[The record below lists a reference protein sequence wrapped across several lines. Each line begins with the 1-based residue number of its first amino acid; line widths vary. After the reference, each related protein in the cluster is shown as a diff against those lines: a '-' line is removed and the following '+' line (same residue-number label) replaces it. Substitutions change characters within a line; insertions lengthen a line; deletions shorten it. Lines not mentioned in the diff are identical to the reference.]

1 MRDHFYD
8 AAVASIVVSTFSLVV
23 AVFAVPL
30 LLHKS
35 DNVLQEMSAFSDGIK
50 AKSDM
55 VWNELMEMR
64 QGDAIPGIQ
73 YFSRK
78 PRSNWAGGAFCKG
91 CYMLSCPQGSPG
103 PPGAP
108 GPDGQP
114 GDAGRQ
120 GRAGDDGFDIQPESE
135 PELPCVICPAGPP
148 GPRGAQGERGMA
160 GNPGMNGMQGPNG
173 MEGVDGGPGLPGP
186 PGPKGEK
193 GPLGP
198 YGPPGDTVI
207 AGVGIKGPV
216 GPPGPQ
222 GMKGPPGPGGKGSN
236 QPGQP
241 GQTGEAGGIGK
252 TGKMGGYGMEGPPGP
267 PGDPGMPASYCPS
280 DCGVQPILTDMFP
293 TPFTPIS
300 GYSNMQRPAA
310 PSRTV
315 AQPEYSEGSAPAHLP
330 KKHHKHVPH
339 QFADPELGI
348 NADAAAAAATSDYE
362 ASSAAP
368 AYQGHHTPHH
378 HRQPHHQF
386 DQAHAN
392 TIAADAIRSVNAPEY
407 GDGSTP
413 SHQPLHKN
421 HVVHPTSQHYED
433 PERGTDT
440 AAADAYANRMHDFQD
455 FERKWRRKLLQ
466 RRLRMMK
473 RQ

>member
-1 MRDHFYD
+1 MRDNFYD
-8 AAVASIVVSTFSLVV
+8 AAVASIVVSTFALVL
-23 AVFAVPL
+23 AVFSVPML
-30 LLHKS
+30 FHKS
-35 DNVLQEMSAFSDGIK
+35 DNVLQEISIQSDGIK

-55 VWNELMEMR
+55 IWNELMEIR
-64 QGDAIPGIQ
+64 QGGSAPGIQ
-73 YFSRK
+73 FFSRK
-78 PRSNWAGGAFCKG
+78 PRSNWMGGAFCKG
-91 CYMLSCPQGSPG
+91 CFMLSCPQGPPG

-120 GRAGDDGFDIQPESE
+120 GRSGDDGFDIQPESE

-148 GPRGAQGERGMA
+148 GPRGAQGERGMT
-160 GNPGMNGMQGPNG
+160 GNPGMNGMQGTIG

-186 PGPKGEK
+186 PGPKGER

-198 YGPPGDTVI
+198 YGAPGDTVI
-207 AGVGIKGPV
+207 AGVGIKGPP

-222 GMKGPPGPGGKGSN
+222 GMKGSPGPGGKGSN

-241 GQTGEAGGIGK
+241 GQPGEIGGIGK

-280 DCGVQPILTDMFP
+280 DCGVQPILTEMFP
-293 TPFTPIS
+293 TPFTPVA
-300 GYSNMQRPAA
+300 GYANMQRPAA
-310 PSRTV
+310 ASRPV
-315 AQPEYSEGSAPAHLP
+315 AQPEYAEGSAPAHLP
-330 KKHHKHVPH
+330 HTGS
-339 QFADPELGI
+339 A
-348 NADAAAAAATSDYE
+348 NAAAADYG
-362 ASSAAP
+362 SAP
-368 AYQGHHTPHH
+368 APQQHRKSHRHRPSHHTEE
-378 HRQPHHQF
+378 
-386 DQAHAN
+386 QAS
-392 TIAADAIRSVNAPEY
+392 IDAGRSLNAPEY
-407 GDGSTP
+407 GDGAAPSHHKQHHTP
-413 SHQPLHKN
+413 SHN
-421 HVVHPTSQHYED
+421 YAESEI
-433 PERGTDT
+433 GTDT

>member
-1 MRDHFYD
+1 MRDNFYD
-8 AAVASIVVSTFSLVV
+8 AAVASIVVSTFALVV
-23 AVFAVPL
+23 AVFSVPML
-30 LLHKS
+30 FHKS
-35 DNVLQEMSAFSDGIK
+35 DNVLQEISMLSDGIK

-55 VWNELMEMR
+55 VWNELMEIR
-64 QGDAIPGIQ
+64 QGDAVPGIQ

-78 PRSNWAGGAFCKG
+78 ARSAWMGGAFCKG
-91 CYMLSCPQGSPG
+91 CFMLSCPTGPPG

-120 GRAGDDGFDIQPESE
+120 GRSGDDGFDIQPESE

-148 GPRGAQGERGMA
+148 GPRGAQGERGMT
-160 GNPGMNGMQGPNG
+160 GNPGMTGMQGTIG

-241 GQTGEAGGIGK
+241 GQPGEIGGIGK
-252 TGKMGGYGMEGPPGP
+252 TGKMGGYGMEGPAGP

-280 DCGVQPILTDMFP
+280 DCGVQPILTEMFP
-293 TPFTPIS
+293 TPFTPVS

-310 PSRTV
+310 PARTHN
-315 AQPEYSEGSAPAHLP
+315 QPEYANEGSAPSHLP
-330 KKHHKHVPH
+330 V
-339 QFADPELGI
+339 AGS
-348 NADAAAAAATSDYE
+348 AAAAAAAAAD
-362 ASSAAP
+362 SAGYAP
-368 AYQGHHTPHH
+368 AQQQ
-378 HRQPHHQF
+378 HRKSHRHRPSHHQQQPYG
-386 DQAHAN
+386 DEQN
-392 TIAADAIRSVNAPEY
+392 TAADASRSVQAPEY
-407 GDGSTP
+407 GDGAAP
-413 SHQPLHKN
+413 SHLPRHKEHRLPN
-421 HVVHPTSQHYED
+421 PASQNYAD

-455 FERKWRRKLLQ
+455 FERKWRKKLLQ